1 MENIRFIT
9 EAILWEYADGL
20 LAPEDQLRVEAHLL
34 QHPELQPQ
42 LDAILA
48 EKRAFSSLTLENP
61 DAGFS
66 KQLMHAWA
74 AEQTAS
80 RVNATQKKTNPDWMP
95 WAIAAGFAL
104 VIVVPF
110 VCLPASSATNLN
122 LQIPEQYLPQFQ
134 TPAFDWSGFLNS
146 TAMHTV
152 LLLTLAFTSLKL
164 LDKYLQVKNLRLS

>member
-1 MENIRFIT
+1 MENKRFIT
-9 EAILWEYADGL
+9 ETTLWEYADGL
-20 LAPEDQLRVEAHLL
+20 LSPEDQLRVEAHLL

-48 EKRAFSSLTLENP
+48 EKRAFSSLSLENP

-66 KQLMHAWA
+66 KRLMHAWA

-80 RVNATQKKTNPDWMP
+80 KVNATQKKTNPDWMP

-104 VIVVPF
+104 VLLAPLFHFPTVAP
-110 VCLPASSATNLN
+110 SSIG
-122 LQIPEQYLPQFQ
+122 LQIPEQYRPQFQ
-134 TPAFDWSGFLNS
+134 TPDFDWVGFLNS
-146 TAMHTV
+146 TTLHTV